1 MKSLLYYLNI
11 CSLLCVFMFFTNCE
25 KKVVNQKELL
35 TNGASLS
42 HSTLDQVYNEF
53 MWLEFEKLTNR
64 QLLNRMKEDGY
75 KKANPLLMLN
85 DVLTSHGIQI
95 SKFNSSMLNQDFAE
109 VKRIMELIKTVN
121 NDPSNISKLL
131 KISWYNYY
139 QGTQDFQAESIAEP
153 ELKDII
159 FISYLLEHTN
169 DEGQLFSILNNYFDI
184 DRFLDVFFEGKT
196 KTGNRKISYVLDIQY
211 EIYAKSKFYTSLSL
225 LSSNQLKDF
234 ERTAWLN
241 LLNNNKYPI
250 DDYMSKKSSDS
261 TILGDLIFSDRNTLY
276 TKQILPASTLE
287 KWYLT
292 SLREGSVDAC
302 DTLHKLKQLDNKYYM
317 ENFNA
322 FDDCDCWQDY
332 TRYMIISSLNLMAL
346 QLISYG
352 EKWPLADVA
361 SIDCLE
367 SLTDHYFR
375 ITGEP
380 TSFDYGVVSSYFM
393 VPYIILAS
401 ENGRHWGFFSQ
412 YIASQALLSPF
423 MRSLHGMYSELRTYY

>member
-1 MKSLLYYLNI
+1 
-11 CSLLCVFMFFTNCE
+11 VFMFFTNCE

-139 QGTQDFQAESIAEP
+139 QGTQAFQAESIAEP

-169 DEGQLFSILNNYFDI
+169 DEEQLFSILNNYFDI
-184 DRFLDVFFEGKT
+184 DRFLD
-196 KTGNRKISYVLDIQY
+196 
-211 EIYAKSKFYTSLSL
+211 
-225 LSSNQLKDF
+225 
-234 ERTAWLN
+234 
-241 LLNNNKYPI
+241 
-250 DDYMSKKSSDS
+250 
-261 TILGDLIFSDRNTLY
+261 
-276 TKQILPASTLE
+276 
-287 KWYLT
+287 
-292 SLREGSVDAC
+292 
-302 DTLHKLKQLDNKYYM
+302 
-317 ENFNA
+317 
-322 FDDCDCWQDY
+322 
-332 TRYMIISSLNLMAL
+332 
-346 QLISYG
+346 
-352 EKWPLADVA
+352 
-361 SIDCLE
+361 
-367 SLTDHYFR
+367 
-375 ITGEP
+375 
-380 TSFDYGVVSSYFM
+380 
-393 VPYIILAS
+393 
-401 ENGRHWGFFSQ
+401 
-412 YIASQALLSPF
+412 
-423 MRSLHGMYSELRTYY
+423 